1 MKASCI
7 CVLWP
12 STKLRSVKMLKKKQT
27 QESKTKKQQWQ
38 NKQTNKTTGP
48 ISCHLDGRNSVKKNI
63 YYVCSHTKI
72 SSCEIKAEFV
82 LAGKIDI
89 HIN

>member
-27 QESKTKKQQWQ
+27 QNSKTKKTTMA
-38 NKQTNKTTGP
+38 KQTNKTTGP
-48 ISCHLDGRNSVKKNI
+48 ISCHLDGRNSVKKTFI
-63 YYVCSHTKI
+63 MYVATPKFLLVRSKQN
-72 SSCEIKAEFV
+72 SF
-82 LAGKIDI
+82 
-89 HIN
+89 

>member
-27 QESKTKKQQWQ
+27 QNSKTKKQQWQ
-38 NKQTNKTTGP
+38 NKQTKPQGQYPAILMEET
-48 ISCHLDGRNSVKKNI
+48 R
-63 YYVCSHTKI
+63 
-72 SSCEIKAEFV
+72 
-82 LAGKIDI
+82 
-89 HIN
+89 

>member
-27 QESKTKKQQWQ
+27 QNSKTKKQQWQ
-38 NKQTNKTTGP
+38 NKQTKPQGQYSAILMEETR
-48 ISCHLDGRNSVKKNI
+48 SKKHLL
-63 YYVCSHTKI
+63 CM
-72 SSCEIKAEFV
+72 
-82 LAGKIDI
+82 
-89 HIN
+89 

>member
-27 QESKTKKQQWQ
+27 QKSKTNKQQWQ

-48 ISCHLDGRNSVKKNI
+48 ISCHLDGRNSVKKTFI
-63 YYVCSHTKI
+63 MYVATPKFLLVRSKQN
-72 SSCEIKAEFV
+72 SF
-82 LAGKIDI
+82 
-89 HIN
+89 

>member
-27 QESKTKKQQWQ
+27 REQDKKTTMA
-38 NKQTNKTTGP
+38 KQTNKQN
-48 ISCHLDGRNSVKKNI
+48 HRANI
-63 YYVCSHTKI
+63 LPS
-72 SSCEIKAEFV
+72 
-82 LAGKIDI
+82 
-89 HIN
+89 